1 MCWYLAITGRKTNLA
16 TTFAVRVIILV
27 TCVQCRVVCCI
38 TSILGT
44 LFATCSWF
52 KFKEI
57 EILVQK
63 ILQYSMN
70 FKFFPFYSFSA
81 NHFKFIVVNLIKKI
95 QLRVPVMPHFWEA
108 NEKLQTSTQ
117 IPIHSTVLCK
127 LIYSDLLCE
136 KDHITSSCLTI
147 IRTYV
152 SLNHHWSMAK
162 NFPCKIHTP
171 ENLQWTEC
179 VFHQDSI

>member
-1 MCWYLAITGRKTNLA
+1 MK
-16 TTFAVRVIILV
+16 VIILV
-27 TCVQCRVVCCI
+27 TCVQCCVVCCI

-44 LFATCSWF
+44 LFAKCSWF

-81 NHFKFIVVNLIKKI
+81 NHFKFIMVNLKKKFSSEPLLCLI
-95 QLRVPVMPHFWEA
+95 FERLLTSYKP
-108 NEKLQTSTQ
+108 STQ

-147 IRTYV
+147 MKT
-152 SLNHHWSMAK
+152 
-162 NFPCKIHTP
+162 
-171 ENLQWTEC
+171 
-179 VFHQDSI
+179 